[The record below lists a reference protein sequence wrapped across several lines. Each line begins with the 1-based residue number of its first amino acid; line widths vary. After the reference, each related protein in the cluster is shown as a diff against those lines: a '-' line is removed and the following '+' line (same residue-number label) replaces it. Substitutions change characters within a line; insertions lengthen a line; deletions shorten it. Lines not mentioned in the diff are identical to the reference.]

1 MGLQGSNS
9 RLTRIHNRALV
20 LRIIQRRAPISRKE
34 IAVLTGLSAAAI
46 TYITDDLIA
55 RELIIENRD
64 ILTNARIGRK
74 PIGLYINRQK
84 HGVIS
89 VYVGRSLIEAAVCDL
104 AGGIIHKVEA
114 LREGYADFGSRLPA
128 EVIQTLDRLLTMHG
142 IDHSDFLGI
151 AISAPGPIN
160 AKSGILHNSTG
171 HSDRETQAPFDWRGV
186 KLSEEVGAYFGLPV
200 FTDNEANVAALG
212 ESWFGAG
219 VAVDNFILYSV
230 GPGIGSGV
238 IIDGLLYRGEDDVV
252 SEIGHVTI
260 DYNGP
265 PCACGNV
272 GCLETYAG
280 FRRLVELASSEA
292 TTGTLTEEHSLIA
305 EIEDVFTRGEAGEE
319 RAKAA
324 IAEIGRFLG
333 IGAVTLANIFNPEC
347 IIISGNDT
355 GNANLGVL
363 LPIIQAAVQKGAFSV
378 IASKVKILSSSL
390 GGDARIYGGVAL
402 LLQEFFAQGTL
413 DS

>member
-46 TYITDDLIA
+46 TYITDDLIE

-64 ILTNARIGRK
+64 ILTNAGIGRK

-84 HGVIS
+84 HRVLS
-89 VYVGRSLIEAAVCDL
+89 VYVGRSLIQAAVCDL
-104 AGGIIHKVEA
+104 AGGIIHKLEA

-128 EVIQTLDRLLTMHG
+128 EVIQTLVQLLTLHG

-160 AKSGILHNSTG
+160 AKSGILHNSSD
-171 HSDRETQAPFDWRGV
+171 HSGRETQAPFDWRGV
-186 KLSEEVGAYFGLPV
+186 KLSEEVGAHFGLPV

-219 VAVDNFILYSV
+219 AGVDNFILYSV

-260 DYNGP
+260 NFDGP

-280 FRRLVELASSEA
+280 FRRLVELGSPNASRTSTA
-292 TTGTLTEEHSLIA
+292 EHSLIG
-305 EIEDVFTRGEAGEE
+305 EIEDVFARGAAGEE
-319 RAKAA
+319 VATAA

-355 GNANLGVL
+355 GKADLGLL
-363 LPIIQAAVQKGAFSV
+363 LPIVQGAVQKGAFSV
-378 IASKVKILSSSL
+378 IANKVKVLVSSL

-402 LLQEFFAQGTL
+402 LLQEFFAQGAL
-413 DS
+413 D